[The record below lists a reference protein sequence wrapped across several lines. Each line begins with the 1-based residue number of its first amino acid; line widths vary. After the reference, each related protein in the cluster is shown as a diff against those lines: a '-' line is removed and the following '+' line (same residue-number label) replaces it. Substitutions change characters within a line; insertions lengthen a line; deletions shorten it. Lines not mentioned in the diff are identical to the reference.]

1 MLLLLWFMLRTVE
14 PLQRELNVT
23 ILSCIPCSDLSL
35 CLLLLLLPAD
45 CCWANE
51 PRASACHTLR
61 MSDAPLFSVIVLAA

>member
-1 MLLLLWFMLRTVE
+1 ML
-14 PLQRELNVT
+14 PALNVVVRVRVLLAV
-23 ILSCIPCSDLSL
+23 LS

-45 CCWANE
+45 CCWANQ